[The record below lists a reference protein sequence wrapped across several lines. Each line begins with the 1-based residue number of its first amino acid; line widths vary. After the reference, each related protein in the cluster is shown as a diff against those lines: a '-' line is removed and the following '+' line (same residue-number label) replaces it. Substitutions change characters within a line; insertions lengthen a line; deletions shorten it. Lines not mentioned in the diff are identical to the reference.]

1 MITTLILDRG
11 HATLDSKGKYS
22 TPGKQYTFPDGLHV
36 YEGFENQKYTE
47 AIAEYAKTVGF
58 KIEYTVEPKDPTD
71 LPLYNRV
78 VKANAS
84 KARLNALY
92 ISIHNNAGAG
102 IGTEVF
108 TSIGKTLSDTF
119 AEGILNS
126 YQKGIP
132 TRKLRMDTKDGDKD
146 KEENF
151 YVISKTSMPAIL
163 IEFGFFDNREDYNW
177 LSNPNTIKMMA
188 KLTVDGIVN
197 TNIQLYGKEAWET
210 RNF

>member
-36 YEGFENQKYTE
+36 YEGYENQKYTE

-58 KIEYTVEPKDPTD
+58 KVEYTVEPKDPTD

-78 VKANAS
+78 MKANSS
-84 KARLNALY
+84 KARLNSLY

-119 AEGILNS
+119 AEGILDS
-126 YQKGIP
+126 YQKNIP

-151 YVISKTSMPAIL
+151 YVIAKTSMPAIL